1 MESNEIAYQS
11 IANSAAFPFSF
22 EYENEVGPYGIP
34 AISRRTSFGITR
46 REYFTAIA
54 IQGILSGLAPVLI
67 DKASSGMFD
76 AIVGDA
82 INIADIAIEKL
93 YPLQI
98 DENKTNE

>member
-1 MESNEIAYQS
+1 MESNKVDNQS
-11 IANSAAFPFSF
+11 VANSAAFPFQI
-22 EYENEVGPYGIP
+22 EYENEVGPYGVP

-54 IQGILSGLAPVLI
+54 IQGILSGLAPSLI

-76 AIVGDA
+76 AIVSDA
-82 INIADIAIEKL
+82 IDIADKAIDKL